1 MKKILLIIIT
11 LSLVT
16 SCVSKKVYT
25 ELEGKYNKL
34 RDNNSSLFDHSRA
47 SMQSDQ
53 KISQN
58 RGSLTSGGK
67 A

>member
-34 RDNNSSLFDHSRA
+34 RDNNSSLFDEKSR
-47 SMQSDQ
+47 SDR
-53 KISQN
+53 K
-58 RGSLTSGGK
+58 K
-67 A
+67 K